1 MTAKFEEYFL
11 FGFYMLEV
19 VGNKGAGSDEGSSPA
34 NVKAELPFKTFIT
47 CFNRSHNKPE
57 LAQHMHF
64 NS

>member
-1 MTAKFEEYFL
+1 
-11 FGFYMLEV
+11 MLEV

-47 CFNRSHNKPE
+47 WSLNKPE
-57 LAQHMHF
+57 LAQHTHF